1 MLSVGKLLNLMVLK
15 TPLGSNLV
23 TERSLPKGK
32 TVGPRFDSL
41 GPKLL
46 KEDIMSLN
54 HPNCPECGYGMDRV
68 LPGVYECYSCK
79 DVEEVEAPMSGSF
92 PSPYYQKALN
102 KKMSEIAQKMPLK
115 SLGSSKTKYQYDT
128 ANKHLLEKFSTPF
141 EKQAE
146 FDSEFSITK
155 TDIVFLEA
163 FEFSSLCPITGQPDW
178 GTIEIEYK
186 PDLWCVESKSLK
198 LYLMSYRQHGAFH
211 ESCVN
216 KVACDLFN
224 LLDPVEII
232 VRGKFNGRGG
242 ISIKP
247 KCIIYRDGGLKE

>member
-1 MLSVGKLLNLMVLK
+1 MVLK

-79 DVEEVEAPMSGSF
+79 NDNELPLTYKRAQSEYNKLCSVAVENVG
-92 PSPYYQKALN
+92 
-102 KKMSEIAQKMPLK
+102 LK
-115 SLGSSKTKYQYDT
+115 SLGSSKTEYQYDT
-128 ANKHLLEKFSTPF
+128 ADKHRLEKFSTPF